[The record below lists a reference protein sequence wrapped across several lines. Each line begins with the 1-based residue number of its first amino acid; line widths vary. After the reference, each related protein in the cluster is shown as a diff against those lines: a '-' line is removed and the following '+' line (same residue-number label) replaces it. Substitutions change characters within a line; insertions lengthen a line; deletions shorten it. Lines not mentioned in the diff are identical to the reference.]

1 MLLGEP
7 DEFSAL
13 DDEKILPQ
21 CGGFGSGRCGLG
33 KFIFGGTD
41 RTKGALGATWDF
53 GKANEGAEFHES
65 LIMEAWIFARNDAG
79 GEGLEL
85 FLGGGAVVAGEESA
99 QDAGDVAIESGGGDP
114 ESDTGDGTGGVVT
127 DTWKE
132 DELFRIRRKLAFGK
146 AENSFGQ
153 GVKEVSSAIV
163 TEAFPDLE
171 NGATWG
177 ASEGGPGGKATKPA
191 VVVGKNGRDTCLLGH
206 ELGDGDAVG
215 GGMETPRKGSLV
227 ATVPRVEAGEGV
239 KDF

>member
-1 MLLGEP
+1 MLAGEP
-7 DEFSAL
+7 DGLSAL

-21 CGGFGSGRCGLG
+21 RGGFGSGRYGVG
-33 KFIFGGTD
+33 KFILRRAD
-41 RTKGALGATWDF
+41 RTKRAMGATGDF

-65 LIMEAWIFARNDAG
+65 LIMEAWIFARNDSG

-85 FLGGGAVVAGEESA
+85 FLGRSAVVAGEEST

-132 DELFRIRRKLAFGK
+132 DELFRIGRKLAFGK
-146 AENSFGQ
+146 AENGFGQ
-153 GVKEVSSAIV
+153 GVKEAGSAIV
-163 TEAFPDLE
+163 AEALPVLE
-171 NGATWG
+171 NGAAWG

-191 VVVGKNGRDTCLLGH
+191 VVVGENGGDTCLLGH

-215 GGMETPRKGSLV
+215 GGVEAPRKGPLV

-239 KDF
+239 TDF